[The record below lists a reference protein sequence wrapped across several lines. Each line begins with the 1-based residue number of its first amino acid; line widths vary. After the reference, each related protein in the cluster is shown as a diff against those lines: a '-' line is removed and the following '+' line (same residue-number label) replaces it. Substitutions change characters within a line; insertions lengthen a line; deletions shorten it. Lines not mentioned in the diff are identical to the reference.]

1 MRQITAIAYLREGLL
16 ALFLCHTA
24 TFSCLR
30 RPYLLLTLS
39 VEISTSLK
47 SEHLKDFTPEDRGL
61 KNKCLYWEGDWNWIH
76 FTLNVIRFLCFFF
89 SFESEKEVVW
99 YRIVLKYILVS
110 FNSYH
115 TKEEAI
121 KISTITILSIINL
134 KSYIG
139 NSK

>member
-1 MRQITAIAYLREGLL
+1 MSY
-16 ALFLCHTA
+16 
-24 TFSCLR
+24 
-30 RPYLLLTLS
+30 
-39 VEISTSLK
+39 
-47 SEHLKDFTPEDRGL
+47 DF
-61 KNKCLYWEGDWNWIH
+61 C
-76 FTLNVIRFLCFFF
+76 VFF

-121 KISTITILSIINL
+121 KISTITILIIINL